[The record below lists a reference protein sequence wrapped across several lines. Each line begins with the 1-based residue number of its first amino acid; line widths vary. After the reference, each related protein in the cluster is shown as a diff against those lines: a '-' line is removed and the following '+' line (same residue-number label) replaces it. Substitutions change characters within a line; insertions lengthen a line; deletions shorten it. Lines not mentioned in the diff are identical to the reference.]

1 MFRTV
6 CLRVSMWLILS
17 KVLFFAKI
25 EDVDFNSCH
34 EVKDAFQMLRIGPLK
49 WVPEVPGTGETL
61 SRITHKLG
69 YFSNA
74 NLS

>member
-1 MFRTV
+1 MFRGV
-6 CLRVSMWLILS
+6 WPRVSILWILS
-17 KVLFFAKI
+17 TVLFFAKV
-25 EDVDFNSCH
+25 EDVDSYSCH
-34 EVKDAFQMLRIGPLK
+34 EVKTAFQMRQIGPLK